1 MAAIIEE
8 PIQDTRLIPNSG
20 KYNPSMFSNIIS
32 GLSLFLIFLISITT
46 LWGLVSTFIT
56 LSEFSQAAQ
65 QGFPQNPTRLN
76 PDGTPAIN
84 SNGDIQTIDFTFWMR
99 WSFAG
104 YIAAF
109 SLYYPTKWL
118 IKTYGR
124 QSLTLTDNGLSLKK
138 FLTPRYSIPWDGVI
152 DISVKESESV
162 FAVFSKNISKIT
174 IYTMDRALAFET
186 ITLTNHDELTQRLRD
201 YGEALEERV
210 IDFGYGAQLAVV
222 WRRLKRT
229 KVGVLGLFL
238 VVFWTGV
245 SILAVAII
253 IVNPVNDLNAA
264 LEQRTLF
271 GFWNPNYV
279 NINAKDEPPSFD
291 YFFGT
296 DYLGRD
302 IFSVSFLW
310 IILLNIDR
318 GYIYFHLSF
327 NWCFRRCCFGL
338 HWRYNRSNHTTN
350 N

>member
-1 MAAIIEE
+1 M
-8 PIQDTRLIPNSG
+8 
-20 KYNPSMFSNIIS
+20 
-32 GLSLFLIFLISITT
+32 
-46 LWGLVSTFIT
+46 
-56 LSEFSQAAQ
+56 
-65 QGFPQNPTRLN
+65 
-76 PDGTPAIN
+76 
-84 SNGDIQTIDFTFWMR
+84 
-99 WSFAG
+99 
-104 YIAAF
+104 
-109 SLYYPTKWL
+109 
-118 IKTYGR
+118 
-124 QSLTLTDNGLSLKK
+124 
-138 FLTPRYSIPWDGVI
+138 
-152 DISVKESESV
+152 
-162 FAVFSKNISKIT
+162 
-174 IYTMDRALAFET
+174 
-186 ITLTNHDELTQRLRD
+186 RD

-302 IFSVSFLW
+302 IFSRVFFGSFYSIL
-310 IILLNIDR
+310 IGVISTFISVLIGAFVGAASGYIGGTIDQITQRITEILIAMPGLPILLLVSAAFTPLFQRIDLEGAYYLVVFSIFSLIGWGGTAR
-318 GYIYFHLSF
+318 IVRAEVLSLKQSEFIQAELVLGATHYRIITKHIMPNAFSTVIIFFTLGIAGAIVSVASLAYLGFGSQSTLVWGSDLNSAIQNYPTKFWWGTTFISLCLFTLVLGF
-327 NWCFRRCCFGL
+327 NLLGDALRDALDPRL
-338 HWRYNRSNHTTN
+338 KE
-350 N
+350 